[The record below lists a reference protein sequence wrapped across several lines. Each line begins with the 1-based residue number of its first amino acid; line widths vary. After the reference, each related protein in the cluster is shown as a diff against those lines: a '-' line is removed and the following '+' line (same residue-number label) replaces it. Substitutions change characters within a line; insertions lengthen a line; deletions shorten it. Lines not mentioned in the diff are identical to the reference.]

1 MKAMEDLFREVIRQ
15 DLLEEFN
22 RGMEKGLPQDK
33 IDSNIRFLKRQL
45 EEKYGIPFSKANG
58 GEIFTTGVG
67 TLSPRMGEKMM
78 GPSGIEDVLRQRG
91 IGEPPSE
98 DQRRLLEE
106 LEGRDFTKEMQDEQ
120 DLRERERQ
128 MLEQQEREFIRGLPP
143 ERLEPEEP
151 MFSIDTYDFDGHLV
165 PAITFKDGEVL
176 TFPEIEDLFRT
187 YKTAPETNIGPE
199 TTRQIKE
206 FLQQINP
213 TKEQFIKHF
222 FLSRR
227 LAEGGV
233 VEKDGSIR
241 ALGNLEYEADM
252 RPFLHDSL
260 SQLGFN
266 PDKASYNS
274 QAFNRGDT
282 YFPLGDIVNI
292 DPRGGGASQEIQAHE
307 YRHRGLQ
314 RLLDDYFMKD
324 PGRFKE
330 KYGNDA
336 YKLMLEVYDE
346 SRGKSVNLGHGSQKN
361 SVHEKIAE
369 YFQKPQ
375 KYNAGVLYYTS
386 DGRVFQTEEEVR
398 EYVRKNPGVEF
409 MRKELEGE
417 VETTLETPRVK
428 EFRDYMINKNR
439 GETMQQGTDSEFEAV
454 QSIQKAA
461 ADVLSGKYGKG
472 GEVHQ
477 GVGSLSE
484 IARNMNQGGEAD
496 SKRTQFANQ
505 LINAAVNAKGVRR
518 EAKQKFVE
526 GDYAAGIVQYL
537 LGVNA
542 SLPVYKQIY
551 AGIGQALINADEQ
564 GDNSFTNVLK
574 NLLNPQNSIS
584 FIKQR
589 MNFSQGGEASLDAEV
604 ESLVPAVIQ
613 AESNNDPRA
622 VSRDGAIG
630 LMQILPETAMRPGYG
645 VPNIFDI
652 ARSQGF
658 DVPEESEEVAKRLL
672 FSPDLNVEFGVTYL
686 KAMRRNFDTM
696 EDALRAYNTG
706 PGNFNKYL
714 MSGRDLSLLDQEAID
729 YPIKVAAANQGINPN
744 EPADFARFSNSP
756 EAFSTFMQTASEERP
771 MRVPRPKQRP
781 LLSETLLAAP
791 AQPAPQRQE
800 ALKQEIEKT
809 VGDVVNRES
818 LQQKY
823 SPEGIEKMLIGTIG
837 ESLLPRLF
845 QRGSP

>member
-1 MKAMEDLFREVIRQ
+1 M
-15 DLLEEFN
+15 LEE
-22 RGMEKGLPQDK
+22 
-33 IDSNIRFLKRQL
+33 
-45 EEKYGIPFSKANG
+45 
-58 GEIFTTGVG
+58 
-67 TLSPRMGEKMM
+67 
-78 GPSGIEDVLRQRG
+78 
-91 IGEPPSE
+91 
-98 DQRRLLEE
+98 
-106 LEGRDFTKEMQDEQ
+106 
-120 DLRERERQ
+120 
-128 MLEQQEREFIRGLPP
+128 QEREFLRGLPR
-143 ERLEPEEP
+143 ERPEPEEP
-151 MFSIDTYDFDGHLV
+151 KFSIDTYNFDGREV
-165 PAITFKDGEVL
+165 PAVTFKDGEFL
-176 TFPEIEDLFRT
+176 TFSEIEDLFRT

-206 FLQQINP
+206 FLQQTNP

-233 VEKDGSIR
+233 VENDGSIR
-241 ALGNLEYEADM
+241 ALGNLEYEADI
-252 RPFLHDSL
+252 RPFLQDSL

-266 PDKASYNS
+266 PDKATYNS
-274 QAFNRGDT
+274 QGFNRGDT
-282 YFPLGDIVNI
+282 YFPLGDRVNI
-292 DPRGGGASQEIQAHE
+292 DPRGGGASLEIQAHE

-336 YKLMLEVYDE
+336 YNLMLEVYDE
-346 SRGKSVNLGHGSQKN
+346 SRGKSVNVGRGSQKN
-361 SVHEKIAE
+361 SVHEKMAE

-375 KYNAGVLYYTS
+375 KYNRGVLYYTS

-417 VETTLETPRVK
+417 VDTTLETPRVK

-439 GETMQQGTDSEFEAV
+439 GETMRQGTDSEFEAV

-484 IARNMNQGGEAD
+484 IARNMN
-496 SKRTQFANQ
+496 
-505 LINAAVNAKGVRR
+505 
-518 EAKQKFVE
+518 
-526 GDYAAGIVQYL
+526 
-537 LGVNA
+537 
-542 SLPVYKQIY
+542 
-551 AGIGQALINADEQ
+551 
-564 GDNSFTNVLK
+564 
-574 NLLNPQNSIS
+574 
-584 FIKQR
+584 
-589 MNFSQGGEASLDAEV
+589 QGGEASLDAEV

-714 MSGRDLSLLDQEAID
+714 MGGRDLSLLDQEAID

>member
-67 TLSPRMGEKMM
+67 TLA
-78 GPSGIEDVLRQRG
+78 
-91 IGEPPSE
+91 SE
-98 DQRRLLEE
+98 REREFMRD
-106 LEGRDFTKEMQDEQ
+106 LEGRDFTREMQDEQ

-128 MLEQQEREFIRGLPP
+128 MLEEQEREFLRGLPR
-143 ERLEPEEP
+143 ERPEPEEP
-151 MFSIDTYDFDGHLV
+151 KFSIDTYNFDGREV
-165 PAITFKDGEVL
+165 PAVTFKDGEFL
-176 TFPEIEDLFRT
+176 TFSEIEDLFRT

-206 FLQQINP
+206 FLQQTNP

-233 VEKDGSIR
+233 VENDGSIR
-241 ALGNLEYEADM
+241 ALGNLEYEADI
-252 RPFLHDSL
+252 RPFLQDSL

-266 PDKASYNS
+266 PDKATYNS
-274 QAFNRGDT
+274 QGFNRGDT
-282 YFPLGDIVNI
+282 YFPLGDRVNI
-292 DPRGGGASQEIQAHE
+292 DPRGGGASLEIQAHE

-336 YKLMLEVYDE
+336 YNLMLEVYDE

-417 VETTLETPRVK
+417 VDTTLETPRVK

-439 GETMQQGTDSEFEAV
+439 GETMRQGTDSEFEAV

-484 IARNMNQGGEAD
+484 IARNMNQGGEA
-496 SKRTQFANQ
+496 
-505 LINAAVNAKGVRR
+505 
-518 EAKQKFVE
+518 
-526 GDYAAGIVQYL
+526 
-537 LGVNA
+537 
-542 SLPVYKQIY
+542 
-551 AGIGQALINADEQ
+551 
-564 GDNSFTNVLK
+564 
-574 NLLNPQNSIS
+574 
-584 FIKQR
+584 
-589 MNFSQGGEASLDAEV
+589 SLDAEV

-630 LMQILPETAMRPGYG
+630 LMQILPKTAMRPGYG

-714 MSGRDLSLLDQEAID
+714 MGGRDLSLLDQEAID

>member
-1 MKAMEDLFREVIRQ
+1 MKAMEDLFREAIRQ

-22 RGMEKGLPQDK
+22 RGMKKGLPQQK
-33 IDSNIRFLKRQL
+33 IDLNIKFLKRKL

-58 GEIFTTGVG
+58 GEIFTTGVE
-67 TLSPRMGEKMM
+67 TLSSRMGEKMM
-78 GPSGIEDVLRQRG
+78 APSGIEDVLRQRG
-91 IGEPPSE
+91 MFGLPPSE
-98 DQRRLLEE
+98 DQRRTRKEIDEEDQEFQKRIKDRLLEE
-106 LEGRDFTKEMQDEQ
+106 LEGRDFTREMQDEQ
-120 DLRERERQ
+120 DLRDRERQ
-128 MLEQQEREFIRGLPP
+128 MLEEQERDFIRGLPP
-143 ERLEPEEP
+143 ERPEPEEP
-151 MFSIDTYDFDGHLV
+151 MFSIDSYNFDGREV
-165 PAITFKDGEVL
+165 PAITFKDGEIL
-176 TFPEIEDLFRT
+176 TFPEIESLFLR
-187 YKTAPETNIGPE
+187 YKTAPETNLGPE

-206 FLQQINP
+206 FLQQTNP

-227 LAEGGV
+227 LAEGG
-233 VEKDGSIR
+233 
-241 ALGNLEYEADM
+241 
-252 RPFLHDSL
+252 
-260 SQLGFN
+260 
-266 PDKASYNS
+266 
-274 QAFNRGDT
+274 
-282 YFPLGDIVNI
+282 
-292 DPRGGGASQEIQAHE
+292 
-307 YRHRGLQ
+307 
-314 RLLDDYFMKD
+314 
-324 PGRFKE
+324 
-330 KYGNDA
+330 
-336 YKLMLEVYDE
+336 
-346 SRGKSVNLGHGSQKN
+346 
-361 SVHEKIAE
+361 
-369 YFQKPQ
+369 
-375 KYNAGVLYYTS
+375 
-386 DGRVFQTEEEVR
+386 
-398 EYVRKNPGVEF
+398 
-409 MRKELEGE
+409 
-417 VETTLETPRVK
+417 
-428 EFRDYMINKNR
+428 
-439 GETMQQGTDSEFEAV
+439 
-454 QSIQKAA
+454 
-461 ADVLSGKYGKG
+461 
-472 GEVHQ
+472 EVHK

-484 IARNMNQGGEAD
+484 IARNMN
-496 SKRTQFANQ
+496 
-505 LINAAVNAKGVRR
+505 
-518 EAKQKFVE
+518 
-526 GDYAAGIVQYL
+526 
-537 LGVNA
+537 
-542 SLPVYKQIY
+542 
-551 AGIGQALINADEQ
+551 
-564 GDNSFTNVLK
+564 
-574 NLLNPQNSIS
+574 
-584 FIKQR
+584 
-589 MNFSQGGEASLDAEV
+589 QGGEASLDAEV

-672 FSPDLNVEFGVTYL
+672 FSPDLNVDFGVKYL

-714 MSGRDLSLLDQEAID
+714 MGGRDLSLLDQEAID

-781 LLSETLLAAP
+781 LLSETLFAAP